1 MLSQN
6 LGMSSPLIGEKS
18 DMIGPAVRRADFLMA
33 LAYATDLA
41 TGHSR
46 DFALRSCVLAMRFA
60 EVARL
65 DEPTRRSVYH
75 QALLRYIGCNA
86 DTHLLAA
93 AWGDEIT
100 LRRELHHIDMGN
112 RAEFVEIFVRAIKRK
127 LPTASPGELAKAVER
142 GLAEA
147 AQVNVPILSGHCEVA
162 QRIAERIGLPADIRE
177 NLGQIYERWDGK
189 GLPRGLSGN
198 AVKLP
203 VRLVTLAQDAIALND
218 AYGFQPMMAMIAKR
232 SGGGYEPELTDL
244 FLAHGERLIAGLDGP
259 VDRETILAL
268 EPLPHALLD
277 EDSCDEAYLA
287 IADMID
293 MRMPSTFGHSRAV
306 AALADAAGKRMGLPA
321 SEIRDVRRAAY
332 AHDIGELAVPVSTW
346 MRAGALTE
354 RETDAARL
362 HPYHGERALTS
373 LGGDGKAVS
382 ALVLRHHERLDGSG
396 YHRYAKA
403 PDLSPGA
410 RILAAAEAFQT
421 AREARPYRAALS
433 DAAAASKLRTTVR
446 EGKLCP
452 DAVEAVLASAGQPAR
467 RETAARLSGLTPREI
482 EVLRLIAAGLTAKD
496 AARRLDISPKTAD
509 NHIQNLYSKIGVAT
523 RAAAALYALERGLA
537 QHGISAA

>member
-1 MLSQN
+1 MATA
-6 LGMSSPLIGEKS
+6 
-18 DMIGPAVRRADFLMA
+18 AVRRADFLMA

-46 DFALRSCVLAMRFA
+46 DFALRSCVLGMRLA
-60 EVARL
+60 EVAGL
-65 DEPTRRSVYH
+65 DVDARRNVYH

-86 DTHLLAA
+86 DTHLLASA
-93 AWGDEIT
+93 FGDEIA
-100 LRRELHHIDMGN
+100 LRRDLQRIDIGN
-112 RAEFVEIFVRAIKRK
+112 RSELAETIIRAITRTFAEA
-127 LPTASPGELAKAVER
+127 PPAELAEAVGR

-147 AQVNVPILSGHCEVA
+147 MQVNVPILSGHCEVA
-162 QRIAERIGLPADIRE
+162 QRIAERIGLSDEIRE
-177 NLGQIYERWDGK
+177 NLGQLYERWDGK

-198 AVKLP
+198 AVRLP
-203 VRLVTLAQDAIALND
+203 VRLVTLAQDAIALTE
-218 AYGFQPMMAMIAKR
+218 AHGFEAMQAMIAKR
-232 SGGGYEPELTDL
+232 SGGGYEPELADL
-244 FLAHGERLIAGLDGP
+244 FLAHAERLLAGLDPP

-268 EPLPHALLD
+268 EPVPHSMLEEEA
-277 EDSCDEAYLA
+277 CDEAYLA

-293 MRMPSTFGHSRAV
+293 MRMPFTFGHSRAV
-306 AALADAAGKRMGLPA
+306 AALADAAAKELGLPA
-321 SEIRDVRRAAY
+321 SDIRDVRWAAY
-332 AHDIGELAVPVSTW
+332 THDIGELAIPVSTW

-373 LGGDGKAVS
+373 LGGDGKAVA

-403 PDLSPGA
+403 PDLSAGA
-410 RILAAAEAFQT
+410 RVLAAAEAFQT
-421 AREARPYRAALS
+421 AREARPYRPASS
-433 DAAAASKLRTTVR
+433 DAAAASRLRATVR

-467 RETAARLSGLTPREI
+467 RETAGRLSGLTPREI
-482 EVLRLIAAGLTAKD
+482 EVLRLIAAGRTAKE
-496 AARRLDISPKTAD
+496 AARQLDISPKTAD
-509 NHIQNLYSKIGVAT
+509 NHIQNLYSKIGVTT

-537 QHGISAA
+537 QHGIFAA